1 MSAPPARLRCCD
13 ASGCRSVGSS
23 ALLAAL
29 EAARDGLGLTAE
41 QLAIQPVGC
50 LRLCSRGPLVA
61 AEAADGSLALFGGVP
76 RELAVDLVRQVAP
89 LVTPAPASQP
99 GTSSLA
105 VHQIDPAHPFFA
117 LQRSVV
123 LEGCGRVNPES
134 IEEALAAGA
143 YAQLQR
149 CLLECTPEEVR
160 EQVKRSGLRGR
171 GGGGYP
177 TGLKWDTV
185 ALQPPGPR
193 YVVCN
198 ADEGDPGA
206 FMDRSV
212 LESDPHRLL
221 EGLAIA
227 AFAVGASKGYVYVR
241 AEYPLAIERVRLAL
255 RQARREGLLGEA
267 IAGSTFSLHLEVR
280 VGAGAYV
287 CGEETALLHSIQGQR
302 GTPRTRPPYPAQ
314 SGLWGAPTLINN
326 VETLAAVPA
335 ILREGGDWY
344 AAMGTEGSKGTK
356 VFALSGSVANP
367 GLVEV
372 PMGTTLRTVVET
384 MGGGVP
390 DGSGIKAVQ
399 TGGPSGG
406 CIPAALLDT
415 PVDYESLLKLG
426 SMMGSGGLVVMA
438 DTTSM
443 PAVAR
448 HFMRFSVNESCG
460 KCVPCRA
467 GTVQLL
473 QLLDRVVDHQAT
485 PADLQQLEQLCS
497 MVKATSLCGLGQAAP
512 NPVLSTLR
520 HFRAEYEAAC
530 REPSECLSATHCQ
543 LPAS

>member
-1 MSAPPARLRCCD
+1 MTTHRARLRCCD

-23 ALLAAL
+23 TLLQAL
-29 EAARDGLGLTAE
+29 EGAREDLGLTPE
-41 QLAIQPVGC
+41 DVTIQPVGC
-50 LRLCSRGPLVA
+50 LRWCGQGPLVA
-61 AEAADGSLALFGGVP
+61 AEGDDGAVALYGQVTP
-76 RELAVDLVRQVAP
+76 ELAAP
-89 LVTPAPASQP
+89 LLQQLVSHASTAP
-99 GTSSLA
+99 SSLA
-105 VHQIDPAHPFFA
+105 THWIDPAHPFLA
-117 LQRSVV
+117 LQKAVV
-123 LEGCGRVNPES
+123 LEGCGLINPDS
-134 IEEALAAGA
+134 IAEALAAGT
-143 YAQLQR
+143 YAQFRR

-185 ALQPPGPR
+185 ALQPPGR
-193 YVVCN
+193 RFVVCN

-212 LESDPHRLL
+212 LEGDPHRLL

-227 AFAVGASKGYVYVR
+227 AFAVGASQGYVYVR
-241 AEYPLAIERVRLAL
+241 AEYPLAIERVRRAI
-255 RQARREGLLGEA
+255 RQARQEGLLGEA
-267 IAGSTFSLHLEVR
+267 IAGSSFSLNLEVR

-287 CGEETALLHSIQGQR
+287 CGEETALLHSIEGQR
-302 GTPRTRPPYPAQ
+302 GIPRTRPPYPAQ

-326 VETLAAVPA
+326 VETLAALPA
-335 ILREGGDWY
+335 ILREGGAWF
-344 AAMGTEGSKGTK
+344 AAMGTERSKGTK
-356 VFALSGSVANP
+356 VFSLSGAVANS

-372 PMGTTLRTVVET
+372 PMGTSLRTVVDT

-390 DGSGIKAVQ
+390 DGSPIKAVQ

-415 PVDYESLLKLG
+415 PVDYESLLELG
-426 SMMGSGGLVVMA
+426 SMMGSGGLVVMGES
-438 DTTSM
+438 TSM
-443 PAVAR
+443 PGVAQ

-473 QLLDRVVDHQAT
+473 HLLDHFASRQAT
-485 PADLQQLEQLCS
+485 PADLEQLEELCQ

-520 HFRAEYEAAC
+520 HFRQEYEAAC
-530 REPSECLSATHCQ
+530 GEVP
-543 LPAS
+543 P